1 MTNDSNSPERTVPQS
16 VVDDAISIVQSA
28 RKNAV
33 SSINAEMVKRNWFLG
48 KIIIEE
54 ELRGNYEENYGKR
67 VIVTLSKALS
77 IYGKGFSAS
86 NLYKYAQFYKNFP
99 KMFSPAS
106 GSSLPLLSWSHF
118 RILMM
123 IQDEG
128 ERMWYYL
135 ESSRQMWSVRTLQRN
150 VDSQYYYRMLK
161 APDPE
166 KVESEMKEIT
176 SSFEE
181 ERLSFIKDPVV
192 VEFLG
197 LSPDSHYT
205 ESDLET
211 CILNN
216 LEKFLL
222 EMGKGYAFMG
232 RQQLIRTEGRDYYID
247 LVFYNVYMKCYVLID
262 LKTTRVEHQDVGQME
277 MYVRMYDDLKRTEGD
292 NPTLGIILC
301 SKTDENI
308 SRYSILHDNDR
319 LFASK
324 YVLYLPSEEQLRN
337 EIEAQKR
344 IFDMRMLDAKLEK
357 GDE

>member
-1 MTNDSNSPERTVPQS
+1 MTNNLLEKMVPQS
-16 VVDDAISIVQSA
+16 LVDDAISIVQGA
-28 RKNAV
+28 NRAV
-33 SSINAEMVKRNWFLG
+33 LSSINTEMVKRNWFLG
-48 KIIIEE
+48 KIIAEE
-54 ELRGNYEENYGKR
+54 EINGGNRDNYGKE
-67 VIVTLSKALS
+67 ILKTLSKALS
-77 IYGKGFSAS
+77 VYGKGFTVA
-86 NLYKYAQFYKNFP
+86 NLYRFVQFYRCFP
-99 KMFSPAS
+99 KLFVISDQK
-106 GSSLPLLSWSHF
+106 SLPLLSWSHYK
-118 RILMM
+118 ILVT
-123 IQDEG
+123 IQDKD
-128 ERMWYYL
+128 ERIWYHQ
-135 ESSRQMWSVRTLQRN
+135 ESFRQMWSVRTLQRN

-262 LKTTRVEHQDVGQME
+262 LKTTRVEHQDVGQMD

-308 SRYSILHDNDR
+308 ARYSILHDNDR

-344 IFDMRMLDAKLEK
+344 IFDMRRLDAKLEK

>member
-1 MTNDSNSPERTVPQS
+1 MTDDLPERRVPQS
-16 VVDDAISIVQSA
+16 IVNDAISIVESA
-28 RKNAV
+28 NRAV
-33 SSINAEMVKRNWFLG
+33 LSSINLEMVKRNWHLG
-48 KIIIEE
+48 KIISDEE
-54 ELRGNYEENYGKR
+54 IKGNNQEKYGKA
-67 VIVTLSKALS
+67 ILKTLSKALS
-77 IYGKGFSAS
+77 EYGKGFTVT
-86 NLYKYAQFYKNFP
+86 NLYRFVQFYRCFP
-99 KMFSPAS
+99 SLFIPDQEC
-106 GSSLPLLSWSHF
+106 LPLLSWSHY
-118 RILMM
+118 RILVT
-123 IQDEG
+123 IQDEN
-128 ERMWYYL
+128 ERMWYYQ
-135 ESSRQMWSVRTLQRN
+135 ESSKQMWSVRTLQRN

-161 APDPE
+161 APNPDT
-166 KVESEMKEIT
+166 VELEMKRIT
-176 SSFEE
+176 SSFEV

-197 LSPDSHYT
+197 LSPDSEYT

-262 LKTTRVEHQDVGQME
+262 LKTTRVEHQDIGQMD

-308 SRYSILHDNDR
+308 ARYSILHDNNR

-324 YVLYLPSEEQLRN
+324 YMLYLPSEEQLRN

-344 IFDMRMLDAKLEK
+344 IFDMRKLDAKLEK
-357 GDE
+357 GEE